1 METVSKTTTCNRC
14 AQNARNVTRRN
25 EVRHRL
31 AAGVDARECQK
42 FGCCCLLAID
52 LAIKCVRASELGVS
66 GMLRCWGRAVTV
78 RTNSC
83 QKCYQII
90 CNLQKLI
97 FQNASRLQV
106 HRCVKR
112 TLTIRSVRKW
122 HMCSSGFVIRA
133 RRKRCQKFK
142 CANALTRNG
151 GVGVEE
157 IPPSNPSGGAMYIAT
172 KYDPKTTLE

>member
-1 METVSKTTTCNRC
+1 MSEIWLLLPVGNRFGDL
-14 AQNARNVTRRN
+14 
-25 EVRHRL
+25 VRES
-31 AAGVDARECQK
+31 G
-42 FGCCCLLAID
+42 
-52 LAIKCVRASELGVS
+52 LGVS
-66 GMLRCWGRAVTV
+66 GMLRCWDHTVTV

-172 KYDPKTTLE
+172 KYDPKTTLEWSPPTQQIISPPTASRPSSGIETV